1 MELEQFNVMY
11 YQPILVL
18 LVKMLTKE
26 QMPPLENQK
35 SVLTTTFSCV
45 AKVDMF
51 WLAFKIIV
59 WNYDGH
65 NIEFPLFYCFSA
77 APENGTAHEFAC
89 RDDDPL
95 TDFFFDFDDI
105 PRLSS
110 YNITCTNNG

>member
-1 MELEQFNVMY
+1 MLEEIVLRYQKMELEQFNVMY

-59 WNYDGH
+59 WNY
-65 NIEFPLFYCFSA
+65 
-77 APENGTAHEFAC
+77 
-89 RDDDPL
+89 
-95 TDFFFDFDDI
+95 
-105 PRLSS
+105 
-110 YNITCTNNG
+110 